1 MNLFFLIVI
10 PFLVLII
17 LNTIIY
23 IKIKGF
29 EKRSRDNESSQFQ
42 LRVCFAKNEYCGGSS
57 KTISTLDSSS
67 KLLLTPKA
75 SLSTMQ
81 RRMSRQT
88 SSNSAELA
96 NSLTVTKNENSQNYE
111 TTYNTSQAVEKDSM
125 KHKSTKGLT
134 NGDLP
139 GKTKNGKKY
148 LHPEAHQN
156 HEDVFQTNKDKQH
169 TNLEPLYST
178 TQCKQTEDE
187 ILKKFQ
193 SKERCKSE
201 AHIMKMDVRKRRSII
216 ETMHMRLLEKS
227 SSNNIVSLRKRE
239 LILARISI
247 YIVFVMLICHS
258 IRLIPNTY
266 EMVQTY
272 SQVSI

>member
-1 MNLFFLIVI
+1 
-10 PFLVLII
+10 
-17 LNTIIY
+17 
-23 IKIKGF
+23 
-29 EKRSRDNESSQFQ
+29 
-42 LRVCFAKNEYCGGSS
+42 
-57 KTISTLDSSS
+57 
-67 KLLLTPKA
+67 
-75 SLSTMQ
+75 
-81 RRMSRQT
+81 
-88 SSNSAELA
+88 
-96 NSLTVTKNENSQNYE
+96 
-111 TTYNTSQAVEKDSM
+111 M

-156 HEDVFQTNKDKQH
+156 HEDVFQTNKDKHQI
-169 TNLEPLYST
+169 NLEPLYPN

-187 ILKKFQ
+187 ILKRFQ
-193 SKERCKSE
+193 SKARCKSE
-201 AHIMKMDVRKRRSII
+201 AHIMKMDIRKRRSII

-272 SQVSI
+272 SQVSICNIYCILANTQLKGYWIFETNDFIGRIYLTYQRNIKLRSNSFKK

>member
-1 MNLFFLIVI
+1 M
-10 PFLVLII
+10 
-17 LNTIIY
+17 
-23 IKIKGF
+23 
-29 EKRSRDNESSQFQ
+29 
-42 LRVCFAKNEYCGGSS
+42 KNS
-57 KTISTLDSSS
+57 KT
-67 KLLLTPKA
+67 
-75 SLSTMQ
+75 
-81 RRMSRQT
+81 
-88 SSNSAELA
+88 
-96 NSLTVTKNENSQNYE
+96 
-111 TTYNTSQAVEKDSM
+111 
-125 KHKSTKGLT
+125 
-134 NGDLP
+134 
-139 GKTKNGKKY
+139 Y

-187 ILKKFQ
+187 ILKNFQ

-201 AHIMKMDVRKRRSII
+201 AHIMKMDIRKRRSII

-272 SQVSI
+272 SQVSIYCILANTQLKGYWIFETNDLYDAPFLYQIEEFLFKK